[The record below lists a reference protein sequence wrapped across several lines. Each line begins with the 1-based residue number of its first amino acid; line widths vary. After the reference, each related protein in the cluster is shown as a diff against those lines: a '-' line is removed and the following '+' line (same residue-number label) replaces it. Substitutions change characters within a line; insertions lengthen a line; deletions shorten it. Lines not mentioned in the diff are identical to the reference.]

1 MANSSSSSTELLTK
15 QQLATMLQVSQRT
28 IDRWLVEHR
37 LPCNAKVI
45 IATGSV
51 RYRSNVVQQWINNGC
66 PKQSE
71 G

>member
-1 MANSSSSSTELLTK
+1 MANSSSAELLTK
-15 QQLATMLQVSQRT
+15 QQLASMLQVSQRT
-28 IDRWLVEHR
+28 IDRWLVEQR
-37 LPCNAKVI
+37 LPRNAKVV

-51 RYRSNVVQQWINNGC
+51 RYRSNVLQQWLNDGC